1 MAEIESA
8 APAPTTP
15 AESATVVAVEATPRE
30 REGSLSLPS
39 PHSLAPPTQSALS
52 DSSLAAAARK
62 PSKVLTRDTYSN
74 TAMSYSFPSP
84 SATPSAS
91 PLTRDAKKKGTNG
104 QQVKSR
110 IAAFETIGQKEKA
123 ALMPKQRSNTNNARA
138 NGADIAP
145 KQPYRS
151 PYAYTPVKIPPVS
164 SPAPK
169 RTSDTPSEKHSSG
182 SQSNSKNT
190 LGASYV
196 SPYAY
201 KSTAHSKRSVE
212 VDDQG
217 NPIERRA
224 STASSVASAANNR
237 KVGSK
242 RGSAE
247 SSTSVGRKPGHVRKA
262 SLVSSTSITPS
273 AKPQWKVIGPP
284 QVHLSSSTT
293 APRVLY
299 KASSRGY
306 TKPMSPSTPISSSDA
321 FASKLTSITSTAT
334 VTIAARNQMAAG
346 LASRDMKRPPPSPKH
361 KPAMTATTIRLAPGM
376 KPSDV
381 KAASRLAAAANTSS
395 AQPSKAKSPV
405 PDKRPMTPKPQ
416 SNIAS
421 PRSRTASPAPG
432 MRPNKKTPSSTPTTI
447 TVESPPIRKTPSK
460 TGSGSSKLPV
470 TSLKIVT
477 MEQTPSSP
485 LATIPPASVAAL
497 SPISP
502 ATKRPPVEKSESMPS
517 TTKFEAAPSEQLAT
531 VELPALAA
539 IHEEEDVVS
548 SVVDS
553 AKMAEK
559 DAATATPDM
568 ELNVVSTPS
577 GATPPPAEEKKVTRR
592 LTMLTGWL
600 FGKKSTTTPP
610 VSEGTGSAKDSQD
623 TASNISIMSVTEE
636 AAQPGVIVEESAT
649 GDVATAGESQSAIV
663 ATGGENATEEVSI
676 ENAVSSTPMKVETM
690 EVETVVSVQPTAVDI
705 LPQVVEE
712 SAIPEATAEDSE
724 TPAKVSEVGAQVEAE
739 DVEMVDAGV
748 AASAETT
755 EIAAPSISAPLEM
768 PIVEEIQI
776 PEIAVQA
783 KVPVVSEIKATEPL
797 VTLAD
802 RMDVVMEE
810 DEECDTPVDTVP
822 PSDVSPMVLEDI
834 SFSVPVAPVE
844 TETLPIVLEE
854 HEEDESTEID
864 DRVHILRPT
873 NNRFDD
879 IDQELSESV
888 PVEHVSLREM
898 VVDDLKNSAPVL
910 AERISLDDLQ
920 KGQVALD
927 QEVPVERFSLD
938 HLLMERHI
946 PVERVALDQLLLDT
960 RTDSDSSRSGS
971 YGDIDMMRR
980 PSPSVTPETIY
991 DAKPFKI
998 SDFKLIKTVGTG
1010 SFGRVH
1016 LALHTRTNTYVAL
1029 KVLRKLDVIK
1039 LKQVE
1044 HTLDEKRIL
1053 EALCNGCPFLVHLY
1067 GSFMDCEYLYL
1078 VLEYIQGGEL
1088 FTYLRN
1094 VDKLDNESAK
1104 FYAAEVVLAFEY
1116 LHSANVVY
1124 RDLKPENLLIDSRGH
1139 IRVTDFGF
1147 AKHLEEDETHTLC
1160 GTPDYLAPEVIQAK
1174 GYGKA
1179 VDWWAL
1185 GILIYEM
1192 IAGHPPFFDD
1202 DPFRLYE
1209 KIVACRLAFPPFMH
1223 PLAKDLIRRLLTPDL
1238 SRRYGNLR
1246 DGALDIKM
1254 HPWFQGIDWDAMW
1267 ELRMDAPYIPDV
1279 EGDGDTSHFD
1289 EYEEDYAPYGRNVP
1303 DPYADT
1309 FKDF

>member
-1 MAEIESA
+1 MAEIEAA
-8 APAPTTP
+8 APPTTP
-15 AESATVVAVEATPRE
+15 AESATIVVVEAIPRA
-30 REGSLSLPS
+30 REGSLPS
-39 PHSLAPPTQSALS
+39 PSPLGIAPPTQSALS
-52 DSSLAAAARK
+52 DSSLSATARK

-84 SATPSAS
+84 SATPSTS
-91 PLTRDAKKKGTNG
+91 PLTKDAKKKGTHG

-123 ALMPKQRSNTNNARA
+123 ALMPKQRTNTNNARA
-138 NGADIAP
+138 NGVDITP

-169 RTSDTPSEKHSSG
+169 RTSDTPSEKPSLG

-190 LGASYV
+190 LGSSYV

-201 KSTAHSKRSVE
+201 KSTGHSKRSVE

-217 NPIERRA
+217 NAIERRA
-224 STASSVASAANNR
+224 STASSVASANNK

-247 SSTSVGRKPGHVRKA
+247 SSISVGRKPGHVRKA

-273 AKPQWKVIGPP
+273 AKPQWKVVGPP

-306 TKPMSPSTPISSSDA
+306 TKPMSPSIPISSSDA

-334 VTIAARNQMAAG
+334 VTIAARSQMAAG
-346 LASRDMKRPPPSPKH
+346 LASRDIKRPPPSPKN
-361 KPAMTATTIRLAPGM
+361 KPAMTTTTIRLAPGM

-381 KAASRLAAAANTSS
+381 KAASRLAAAANASS
-395 AQPSKAKSPV
+395 TQRAKVKSPV
-405 PDKRPMTPKPQ
+405 PEKRPMTPKPQ
-416 SNIAS
+416 SKIDS
-421 PRSRTASPAPG
+421 PGSRTASPAPG
-432 MRPNKKTPSSTPTTI
+432 MKPTKKTPSSPTTPTA
-447 TVESPPIRKTPSK
+447 ESPAIRKTPSK
-460 TGSGSSKLPV
+460 TGSGSSKFPV
-470 TSLKIVT
+470 TTLKIVT

-485 LATIPPASVAAL
+485 LATIPPATIPPASVASM

-502 ATKRPPVEKSESMPS
+502 QAKRSPVEKSEIALLSA
-517 TTKFEAAPSEQLAT
+517 KLEVVQPSERLAT
-531 VELPALAA
+531 VEPPALAA
-539 IHEEEDVVS
+539 IHEDVVS

-559 DAATATPDM
+559 EPATATTDT
-568 ELNVVSTPS
+568 EANAASAPS
-577 GATPPPAEEKKVTRR
+577 GGTPPPVEEKKVTRR

-623 TASNISIMSVTEE
+623 AASNISIMSVPTEE
-636 AAQPGVIVEESAT
+636 VAQSGVVVEESAIARD
-649 GDVATAGESQSAIV
+649 GVSQSAVV
-663 ATGGENATEEVSI
+663 ASEAEKSAEEVPV
-676 ENAVSSTPMKVETM
+676 ENAVAATPMKIVEEEAM
-690 EVETVVSVQPTAVDI
+690 KVEALVSVLSVVAQVDVS
-705 LPQVVEE
+705 PQVVEE
-712 SAIPEATAEDSE
+712 SAIPKARAEDSE
-724 TPAKVSEVGAQVEAE
+724 TPAEAVGIQVEAE
-739 DVEMVDAGV
+739 DVEMIDAGV
-748 AASAETT
+748 AVSKETAVLVTAMITIPLEKPVVGEEVLIAETR
-755 EIAAPSISAPLEM
+755 
-768 PIVEEIQI
+768 
-776 PEIAVQA
+776 VQA
-783 KVPVVSEIKATEPL
+783 QVPVVAELKTTEPV
-797 VTLAD
+797 VTFAD
-802 RMDVVMEE
+802 KMDVVMEE
-810 DEECDTPVDTVP
+810 DEECDTPIDTVP
-822 PSDVSPMVLEDI
+822 PSEVSTMVLEDV
-834 SFSVPVAPVE
+834 SFPAPAPLEPGV
-844 TETLPIVLEE
+844 LSIVLEE
-854 HEEDESTEID
+854 HEEDESTQMD
-864 DRVHILRPT
+864 DRVHIPRPT
-873 NNRFDD
+873 NNVSGS
-879 IDQELSESV
+879 IPVESV
-888 PVEHVSLREM
+888 SLHEM
-898 VVDDLKNSAPVL
+898 VVDELKNPVPVL
-910 AERISLDDLQ
+910 SERISLDDLQ
-920 KGQVALD
+920 KEQISID
-927 QEVPVERFSLD
+927 QEVPVERISLD

-946 PVERVALDQLLLDT
+946 PVERVALDQLMLDT

-971 YGDIDMMRR
+971 YGDIDMLR

-991 DAKPFKI
+991 DAKPFNI

-1029 KVLRKLDVIK
+1029 KVLRKLDVVK

-1044 HTLDEKRIL
+1044 HTMDEKRIL

-1147 AKHLEEDETHTLC
+1147 AKHLEADETHTLC

-1254 HPWFQGIDWDAMW
+1254 HPWFQGVDWDAMW

>member
-1 MAEIESA
+1 MAESEPA
-8 APAPTTP
+8 APCTTP
-15 AESATVVAVEATPRE
+15 GEGTNVVVAEGFTRE
-30 REGSLSLPS
+30 REGSLASPSLNS
-39 PHSLAPPTQSALS
+39 IAPPAQPALN

-84 SATPSAS
+84 SATTPSAS
-91 PLTRDAKKKGTNG
+91 PLTRDAKKKGTTG

-123 ALMPKQRSNTNNARA
+123 ALMPKQRSTTNNQKPA
-138 NGADIAP
+138 GADIAP

-164 SPAPK
+164 SPTPK
-169 RTSDTPSEKHSSG
+169 RTSDTPSEKNTSS

-190 LGASYV
+190 LGTSYT

-201 KSTAHSKRSVE
+201 KPTGHSKRLVE
-212 VDDQG
+212 VDEQG

-224 STASSVASAANNR
+224 STASSVASASNKN
-237 KVGSK
+237 VGSK

-247 SSTSVGRKPGHVRKA
+247 SSTSAGRKAGHVRKA

-273 AKPQWKVIGPP
+273 TKPQWKVVGPP

-293 APRVLY
+293 TPRVLY

-306 TKPMSPSTPISSSDA
+306 TKSMSPSPISSSDA

-346 LASRDMKRPPPSPKH
+346 LGSRDVKRPAPSPKQ

-381 KAASRLAAAANTSS
+381 KAASRLAAAAN
-395 AQPSKAKSPV
+395 APFAEPPKAKAPV
-405 PDKRPMTPKPQ
+405 PDKRPQTPKPPQ
-416 SNIAS
+416 SNVSS

-432 MRPNKKTPSSTPTTI
+432 AKSIKKTLSSTSTAPA
-447 TVESPPIRKTPSK
+447 SPSMLKTSSK
-460 TGSGSSKLPV
+460 ISSGSSKLPI

-477 MEQTPSSP
+477 VEDTPSSP
-485 LATIPPASVAAL
+485 LATISPANASVI

-502 ATKRPPVEKSESMPS
+502 PAVTSAVEIPKIESS
-517 TTKFEAAPSEQLAT
+517 TTLPEIAT
-531 VELPALAA
+531 VETAPLATADPPSLSA
-539 IHEEEDVVS
+539 INEEANVAS
-548 SVVDS
+548 PVVDS
-553 AKMAEK
+553 AKIIDKE
-559 DAATATPDM
+559 TATSEATVPVV
-568 ELNVVSTPS
+568 ELATTSTPS
-577 GATPPPAEEKKVTRR
+577 DTAIPPVEEKKVVRR

-610 VSEGTGSAKDSQD
+610 VSEPAVSAGDAQD
-623 TASNISIMSVTEE
+623 AASTISMLNGAVEETIQPEVVVEENAESVAAEAGKSVKNENAAEE
-636 AAQPGVIVEESAT
+636 AIPAVPIEVKSELVEAETSVPVDHT
-649 GDVATAGESQSAIV
+649 IELVPQNDVF
-663 ATGGENATEEVSI
+663 
-676 ENAVSSTPMKVETM
+676 
-690 EVETVVSVQPTAVDI
+690 
-705 LPQVVEE
+705 PQVVEE
-712 SAIPEATAEDSE
+712 VSVPEPTVIERKLEEPEVPVKA
-724 TPAKVSEVGAQVEAE
+724 SEVATQLENE
-739 DVEMVDAGV
+739 DVEMADATV
-748 AASAETT
+748 AASEIVTG
-755 EIAAPSISAPLEM
+755 IAAPIEQNVL
-768 PIVEEIQI
+768 EEIQI
-776 PEIAVQA
+776 AKPAVQA
-783 KVPVVSEIKATEPL
+783 TASINAEIKTPESVVKDTNL
-797 VTLAD
+797 
-802 RMDVVMEE
+802 MDVVLEE
-810 DEECDTPVDTVP
+810 DEDDECSTPIDTVP
-822 PSDVSPMVLEDI
+822 ASEASTMVPEEV
-834 SFSVPVAPVE
+834 SVPAVVPHERDALSVVPE
-844 TETLPIVLEE
+844 G
-854 HEEDESTEID
+854 HEEDETTDMD
-864 DRVHILRPT
+864 DRMHIPRPA
-873 NNRFDD
+873 NKLFDD
-879 IDQELSESV
+879 MDVDLSEDV
-888 PVEHVSLREM
+888 PVESVSLRDM
-898 VVDDLKNSAPVL
+898 VVDELKNNIPVL

-920 KGQVALD
+920 KEQLAID
-927 QEVPVERFSLD
+927 QEVPVAHPVLKN
-938 HLLMERHI
+938 LLTERHI
-946 PVERVALDQLLLDT
+946 PVERVALDQLMFDT

-971 YGDIDMMRR
+971 YGDIDMLRR
-980 PSPSVTPETIY
+980 PSPPSTPETIY
-991 DAKPFKI
+991 DTKPFHI

-1016 LALHTRTNTYVAL
+1016 LALHTQTNTYVAL
-1029 KVLRKLDVIK
+1029 KVLRKHDVVK

-1116 LHSANVVY
+1116 LHSAKVVY

-1147 AKHLEEDETHTLC
+1147 AKHLDGDETHTLC

-1303 DPYADT
+1303 DPYAKI